1 MSLNMK
7 TLALKA
13 ILALTVIGGLATFV
27 NAQNDS
33 SRGKSPRKPT
43 SVEML
48 AEFGF
53 DDTPGGLASALQSK
67 DAFAKLYALKVLQE
81 KKDSSQLARASELL
95 KDDFIKVQLEG
106 AKLLAI
112 GNEEAGWTWLR
123 ACESRMASSA
133 DVPDDTAHVVL
144 EAAGFLAQYSD
155 YRLLKHVKTLF
166 SHKHWAVRF
175 TAARVLGDFGDASAP
190 GVDTLWV
197 ASIDSLSL
205 ALAAKPA
212 PSDADVHLYLRWIE
226 ISTLKMAASTPAI
239 VLKMGELAAI
249 DHPASAAIRKAIHVA
264 WLAKP
269 VAAARDSKNPP
280 KPANPGK

>member
-1 MSLNMK
+1 MLNMK
-7 TLALKA
+7 NLVLRAGFALAL
-13 ILALTVIGGLATFV
+13 VGGLASNV

-33 SRGKSPRKPT
+33 SRGKSPGKPT

-53 DDTPGGLASALQSK
+53 DDSPGGLASALQSK

-95 KDDFIKVQLEG
+95 KDDFIKVQIEA

-112 GNEEAGWTWLR
+112 CNQEAGWTWLR
-123 ACESRMASSA
+123 ACESRMTGSA

-144 EAAGFLAQYSD
+144 EAAGFLAQHSD
-155 YRLLKHVKTLF
+155 YRLAKHVKTLF
-166 SHKHWAVRF
+166 GHKHWAVRF
-175 TAARVLGDFGDASAP
+175 TAARVLGDFTDVAAP
-190 GVDTLWV
+190 GVDAMWQSAV
-197 ASIDSLSL
+197 DSLKL
-205 ALAAKPA
+205 ALAAKTAPA
-212 PSDADVHLYLRWIE
+212 DADVHLYLRWIE
-226 ISTLKMAASTPAI
+226 ISTLKAPFSNPAI

-249 DHPASAAIRKAIHVA
+249 DHSASAAIRKAIHEA

-269 VAAARDSKNPP
+269 VAAARDPKNPA
-280 KPANPGK
+280 KAANSGK